1 MSRTKVALLGIGVV
15 IAATLVVCT
24 AIVLTDRRGLSAELA
39 AWESIA
45 TELALADSVRT
56 ESNAATYYQHAHEL
70 LSSLPE
76 GFMDVLVRMVNDEA
90 ISLDEL
96 EKARADAAAVYEQI
110 YRGTECDRIHQ
121 DWRAVGGQA
130 LISEMIASLRPIKQM
145 ARMIQLDAYRLAKL
159 GKHDQAD
166 QYLRAGFRLADH
178 VGSNTPILISALV
191 EISIET
197 LVLRAVH
204 HVYRDGGM
212 PSAILIDTIEAINY
226 ASLLKRTL
234 TGEGIFVVKS
244 IKLGTLPTAGFLSGD
259 LAYLLNRYR
268 ALRGQL
274 GGPESHIVD
283 LRGEFKTL
291 SWRPLS
297 KIALNGLEG
306 AFETLLK
313 SEARRRMALVAIQ
326 LRRYKQAH
334 DEYPAK
340 QDAIERITDP
350 YTGSLFLYRREGQGF
365 LLLCAISQGGKPIE
379 WAWEK

>member
-1 MSRTKVALLGIGVV
+1 VFSLIQMDLCGRSAHYTSRI
-15 IAATLVVCT
+15 I
-24 AIVLTDRRGLSAELA
+24 
-39 AWESIA
+39 
-45 TELALADSVRT
+45 VRT
-56 ESNAATYYQHAHEL
+56 FVL
-70 LSSLPE
+70 L
-76 GFMDVLVRMVNDEA
+76 
-90 ISLDEL
+90 
-96 EKARADAAAVYEQI
+96 
-110 YRGTECDRIHQ
+110 
-121 DWRAVGGQA
+121 
-130 LISEMIASLRPIKQM
+130 LRCFFF
-145 ARMIQLDAYRLAKL
+145 AGHLYIQLGPD
-159 GKHDQAD
+159 
-166 QYLRAGFRLADH
+166 F
-178 VGSNTPILISALV
+178 I
-191 EISIET
+191 
-197 LVLRAVH
+197 
-204 HVYRDGGM
+204 
-212 PSAILIDTIEAINY
+212 
-226 ASLLKRTL
+226 
-234 TGEGIFVVKS
+234 
-244 IKLGTLPTAGFLSGD
+244 
-259 LAYLLNRYR
+259 RYR